1 MPDTH
6 ARTLVPGATRR
17 GFLRLAGSSAALVAL
32 SQLRP
37 LAPRALA
44 DDAGA
49 RFFDAT
55 ETEILTQVMERV
67 VDSGRADAPR
77 VRDTGAVA
85 AVDTLCRSLDPAV
98 TEPLPLLLRLFE
110 YGPFLFDLTFS
121 RFTRMTDAE
130 KDASL
135 RAWMTSRI
143 ALRRV
148 GFTALRNLCF
158 VGWYGQEAT
167 WPLIGYRGP
176 LLRRAT
182 AAPRRAPALYA
193 RRGAP
198 GRVDT

>member
-1 MPDTH
+1 MPDAQTH
-6 ARTLVPGATRR
+6 VPGATRR
-17 GFLRLAGSSAALVAL
+17 GFLRLAGSTAALTAL
-32 SQLRP
+32 SQLHP

-44 DDAGA
+44 DDAGL

-67 VDSGRADAPR
+67 VDSGRVDAPR

-85 AVDTLCRSLDPAV
+85 AVDTLCRSLDPTV
-98 TEPLPLLLRLFE
+98 TEPLPLLLRMFE
-110 YGPFLFDLTFS
+110 YGPFFFDFMFS
-121 RFTRMTDAE
+121 RFTQMTNAE

-135 RAWMTSRI
+135 RAWMESRI

-158 VGWYGQEAT
+158 VGWYGQDAT

-176 LLRRAT
+176 LLRG
-182 AAPRRAPALYA
+182 APRRADA
-193 RRGAP
+193 
-198 GRVDT
+198 